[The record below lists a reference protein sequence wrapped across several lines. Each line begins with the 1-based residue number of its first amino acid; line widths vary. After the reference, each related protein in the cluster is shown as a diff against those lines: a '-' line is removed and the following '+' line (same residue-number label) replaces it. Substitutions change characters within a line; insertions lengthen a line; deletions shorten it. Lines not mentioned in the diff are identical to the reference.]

1 MDYIILFIAP
11 VILLVGTVGNFLSF
25 ILLCRRSKFNP
36 ATYFYLAVLALVD
49 QGVLFIGLLRKWTDT
64 LSGNRLEDRHWLLCK
79 SLNFTG
85 ITTSYLS
92 VWIIVVVTV
101 ERAMV
106 IILPFQVSHSQRTR
120 RARIVLS
127 SMIVLFSLISSHF
140 FFTLDV
146 ASESIQSTGNSS
158 DILVVSENINR
169 QNTFLNIST
178 LGELSHKT
186 MPTCDFERHFIDNQ
200 FKKVWMWID
209 AALYSYIPF
218 LLITIFNLIILISL
232 RGASKKRASLLGSWN
247 FYGIHNSRPN
257 TNSTFKL
264 SNRKWR
270 SATKFLSQ
278 RARDHPAQK
287 VCSFCAQSFPIDQFH
302 SNPEESN
309 PRPGSSGSS
318 HNHDQHQQ
326 HQQQQQHHQTQNPS
340 RVNILQS
347 IGQIRPSNTPVNIRF
362 QSYRLNG
369 IEVNTMNVVQEY
381 RQCVTSEMRQLTILL
396 LLISGTFLI
405 TTAPVV
411 VVKMLIT
418 WTEFTESTVSVVLDS
433 IAEMLMYTNHAAN
446 FYLYIA
452 VGTRFRGDLRKMF
465 CCTEQ
470 RKNRRIRR
478 QI

>member
-64 LSGNRLEDRHWLLCK
+64 LSGSRLEDRHWLLCK

-146 ASESIQSTGNSS
+146 VSESIQPAVNIS
-158 DILVVSENINR
+158 DVLVVTEKINNN
-169 QNTFLNIST
+169 QTTFSNVSIPL
-178 LGELSHKT
+178 ET
-186 MPTCDFERHFIDNQ
+186 MPTCDFERQFIDNH

-270 SATKFLSQ
+270 SPTKFWSQ
-278 RARDHPAQK
+278 RARDRPAQK

-302 SNPEESN
+302 SKPEESN

-318 HNHDQHQQ
+318 HTHDQQQ
-326 HQQQQQHHQTQNPS
+326 QPQQQQHQTQNSP

-347 IGQIRPSNTPVNIRF
+347 IGQLRPSNTPVNIRF

-418 WTEFTESTVSVVLDS
+418 WTEFTEATVSVVLDS

-465 CCTEQ
+465 CCTEES
-470 RKNRRIRR
+470 KNRRIRR

>member
-1 MDYIILFIAP
+1 ML
-11 VILLVGTVGNFLSF
+11 
-25 ILLCRRSKFNP
+25 
-36 ATYFYLAVLALVD
+36 
-49 QGVLFIGLLRKWTDT
+49 
-64 LSGNRLEDRHWLLCK
+64 
-79 SLNFTG
+79 
-85 ITTSYLS
+85 
-92 VWIIVVVTV
+92 
-101 ERAMV
+101 
-106 IILPFQVSHSQRTR
+106 
-120 RARIVLS
+120 
-127 SMIVLFSLISSHF
+127 VLFSLISSHF

-146 ASESIQSTGNSS
+146 VSESIQPGVNSS
-158 DILVVSENINR
+158 DVLVVTENMNNNQTIY
-169 QNTFLNIST
+169 LNVST
-178 LGELSHKT
+178 PLELSRET
-186 MPTCDFERHFIDNQ
+186 MTTCDFERQFIDNQ

-257 TNSTFKL
+257 TNSTLKL
-264 SNRKWR
+264 VNRKWR
-270 SATKFLSQ
+270 SSAKFLSQ
-278 RARDHPAQK
+278 RARDRPVQK

-318 HNHDQHQQ
+318 HTHD
-326 HQQQQQHHQTQNPS
+326 QQQQQQQQQRQQQQTQKPP

-347 IGQIRPSNTPVNIRF
+347 IGQLRPSNTPVNIRF

-418 WTEFTESTVSVVLDS
+418 WTEFTEATVSVVLDS

-465 CCTEQ
+465 CCTEE